1 MGNAFYGQIF
11 SDNEAFIYI
20 LSFSNLS
27 NIQSL
32 YLHRSN
38 LGRTQSPV
46 YIELYAYSAPSL
58 CTPTEKV
65 FFNIKYLSFLTSAA
79 ATCSTLCKHE
89 LDDRRVCFRTF
100 WPAVHLTPW
109 NCVVLNLDSSW
120 KWSVCNSHPVCTR
133 HYFLQIFT

>member
-79 ATCSTLCKHE
+79 ATCSILCKHE
-89 LDDRRVCFRTF
+89 LVDSRTLIWTF
-100 WPAVHLTPW
+100 WPEVHLE
-109 NCVVLNLDSSW
+109 NVLFQTLDSSC
-120 KWSVCNSHPVCTR
+120 SSHPVCTR

>member
-89 LDDRRVCFRTF
+89 LDDSWALIWTF
-100 WPAVHLTPW
+100 WPAVHLE
-109 NCVVLNLDSSW
+109 NVLFQTLDSS
-120 KWSVCNSHPVCTR
+120 CNSHPVYTR